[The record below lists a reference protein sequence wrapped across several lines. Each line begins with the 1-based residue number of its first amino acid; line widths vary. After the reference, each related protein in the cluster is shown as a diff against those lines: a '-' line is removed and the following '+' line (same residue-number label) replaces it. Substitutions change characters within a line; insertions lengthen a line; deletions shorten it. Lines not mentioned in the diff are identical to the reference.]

1 VYTGQDCNSRSWP
14 LGPEPDRR
22 WRVDPLDS
30 AQPDAELVRRARVG
44 DSSDA
49 KQAYEA
55 LVRAHTAVAH
65 RMAVLLAGRS
75 DAEDIVQEA
84 FVKAYRALPRLPADV
99 PFRPW
104 LLRIVR
110 NEASNSRRSAGR
122 RGALLERAGRL
133 AGPPPE
139 PSAEEATLV
148 SESRAVLLAAVDAL
162 PGRFRDV
169 VVCRYLLDLSEVD
182 TCEVLG
188 LPKGTVKSRLSR
200 ALRQLRSAASREVA
214 EHG

>member
-1 VYTGQDCNSRSWP
+1 M
-14 LGPEPDRR
+14 
-22 WRVDPLDS
+22 
-30 AQPDAELVRRARVG
+30 A
-44 DSSDA
+44 
-49 KQAYEA
+49 AYEA

-65 RMAVLLAGRS
+65 RMAVLLVGRS

-110 NEASNSRRSAGR
+110 NEASNARRSAGR
-122 RGALLERAGRL
+122 RGALLERAGRV
-133 AGPPPE
+133 AGQPPA

-148 SESRAVLLAAVDAL
+148 SQSRSALLAAVDAL

-169 VVCRYLLDLSEVD
+169 VVCRYLLDLSETD
-182 TCEVLG
+182 TGQVLD

-200 ALRQLRSAASREVA
+200 ALRHLRTAASKEVA